1 MRRRIQLW
9 SVVNDM
15 DKKTLTFPLDRIAD
29 KNERL
34 AAVEALN
41 RILSDIKGDVF
52 IGSCSCIYV
61 PNVTHTECELLWDDL
76 NPDIIFETQYNRV
89 RMLLSNS
96 ECIGKTLYIS
106 TVGYN
111 AYEISIK

>member
-1 MRRRIQLW
+1 M
-9 SVVNDM
+9 NDM

-76 NPDIIFETQYNRV
+76 NPASFLKRNTIAFVCCSAIVSALAKRCT
-89 RMLLSNS
+89 
-96 ECIGKTLYIS
+96 
-106 TVGYN
+106 
-111 AYEISIK
+111 